1 MFHNLQCKRIR
12 QFHFLRHCC
21 FETYWTRGE
30 RHYQVNVHDK
40 QCISQASKSH
50 VRSQKDGENVNGT
63 FESWVLCL
71 KESQWATTV
80 IWVCF
85 RSRPGVSSQ
94 TEIRAEQCGS
104 LWTSLIAG
112 NFRSG
117 PVDRKRT
124 HSCYWPVLQRYSES
138 NNSQITTWVQKN
150 KNKKT
155 KQTSG
160 IFFQPCPLANHDL

>member
-71 KESQWATTV
+71 RESQWATTV

-85 RSRPGVSSQ
+85 AADQGSALRLRSEQSSVGCC
-94 TEIRAEQCGS
+94 ELLSLLVISVLA
-104 LWTSLIAG
+104 LWTETG
-112 NFRSG
+112 H
-117 PVDRKRT
+117 T
-124 HSCYWPVLQRYSES
+124 HFTDLSYRDTVKATIHKSQREC
-138 NNSQITTWVQKN
+138 
-150 KNKKT
+150 KKT
-155 KQTSG
+155 KTEKRNKHLEY
-160 IFFQPCPLANHDL
+160 FFNHVL